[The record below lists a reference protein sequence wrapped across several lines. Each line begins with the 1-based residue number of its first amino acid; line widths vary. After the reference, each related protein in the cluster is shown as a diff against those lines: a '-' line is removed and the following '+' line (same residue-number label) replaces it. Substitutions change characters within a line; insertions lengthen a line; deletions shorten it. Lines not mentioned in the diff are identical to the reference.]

1 MGDTVEVSSSSV
13 QPVLAAPADS
23 THCTLEL
30 RSSGKAPRGWSHL
43 EWYPKEGGRALGTP
57 APPDPFRGLQYKSP
71 PTQDRRGDSEHPHY
85 SDGYLW
91 AEAQSVGWDLGSETG
106 DPLERA
112 QPSWGLE
119 ADKRLLVLRMPAPS
133 QTYLQPLSGDTY
145 THRATQGLPGWSW
158 GGVSTIG
165 TANPKWNQPLPHR
178 EGHSPHI
185 PTESASYGPHSPR
198 RLTDRPSQSQSCPLL
213 PMSLAYQLISRV
225 SLAASEICYHSFYF
239 W

>member
-106 DPLERA
+106 DPLESPA
-112 QPSWGLE
+112 QLGAGSGQKTTCSQDACAFSNIPTAALWGHLHPQSHT
-119 ADKRLLVLRMPAPS
+119 RPARVE
-133 QTYLQPLSGDTY
+133 L
-145 THRATQGLPGWSW
+145 